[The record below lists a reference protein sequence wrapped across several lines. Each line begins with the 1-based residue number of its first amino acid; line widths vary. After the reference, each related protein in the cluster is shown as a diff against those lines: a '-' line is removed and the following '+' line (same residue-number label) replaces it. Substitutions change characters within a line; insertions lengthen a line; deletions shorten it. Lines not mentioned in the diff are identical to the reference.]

1 MLPLALS
8 TIFSAGFALLIRF
21 AQKRGANLTAVGAV
35 NYLTAALFH
44 LILAI
49 ASGLRMPHGASLAI
63 GIGGGL
69 LYATTFFLVHGLMKQ
84 RGVSVTA
91 AVTRLSILVPV
102 GVSVLAWGETASAI
116 QAAGIALAV
125 VSLPLLSIGPRDN
138 GAKRG
143 RGSLRQMRGRS
154 VALLAGLFVTNGL
167 CLLTLRAFRQT
178 GIQGEDSLFL
188 LVLFAAAALTACVV
202 WLLQERG
209 PGSRA
214 SRAADP
220 RPAVPLLASVLPGIA
235 IGLCNAMANRLIVA
249 ALHRLPG
256 IVVYPFY
263 SAVGL
268 LITVVFSRT
277 VWKEKIGALETVGMA
292 FALGSIVLVNLV

>member
-8 TIFSAGFALLIRF
+8 TLFSAGFALWVRF

-35 NYLTAALFH
+35 NYLTATLFH
-44 LILAI
+44 AILAI
-49 ASGLRMPHGASLAI
+49 ASGLRVPHGASLWI

-69 LYATTFFLVHGLMKQ
+69 VYATAFFLLHGLMKQ

-91 AVTRLSILVPV
+91 AVTRLSVLVPI
-102 GVSVLAWGETASAI
+102 GVAVLAWGETASAV
-116 QAAGIALAV
+116 QTAGIALAV
-125 VSLPLLSIGPRDN
+125 VSLPLLSLPP
-138 GAKRG
+138 
-143 RGSLRQMRGRS
+143 RGSRENRTSGGARQIRWRS
-154 VALLAGLFVTNGL
+154 TALLAGLFVANGL
-167 CLLTLRAFRQT
+167 CLLAPRAFRQT

-188 LVLFAAAALTACVV
+188 LIVFAAAAFAACAV

-214 SRAADP
+214 ARAAGP

-235 IGLCNAMANRLIVA
+235 VGLCNALANRFVVA
-249 ALHRLPG
+249 ALRKLPG

-263 SAVGL
+263 SAMGL
-268 LITVVFSRT
+268 LLTVVFSRM

-292 FALGSIVLVNLV
+292 FALGSIVLVNLA